1 MPFTGRQNAYL
12 ATREA
17 VHILRLSLKADQLW
31 AENGQLEAWKTYGS
45 DRRIMNIKFIYLSHG
60 NACRPI
66 IFSGYFYDKV
76 INKVLLSSKNIFS

>member
-1 MPFTGRQNAYL
+1 MFLFDWYDLNMILISGSKKLPFTGRQNAYL

-45 DRRIMNIKFIYLSHG
+45 DRRIYE
-60 NACRPI
+60 
-66 IFSGYFYDKV
+66 Y
-76 INKVLLSSKNIFS
+76 